1 MENSGI
7 ADGYSRWRLC
17 RSPSTASLNCSG
29 LSETRKRV
37 RLSMWPAAIRRMSVK
52 QVGASLKSAHFSGGS
67 LARREVAATLGKMIK
82 IRRALSERDTGETL
96 VDTVLS

>member
-1 MENSGI
+1 
-7 ADGYSRWRLC
+7 
-17 RSPSTASLNCSG
+17 
-29 LSETRKRV
+29 
-37 RLSMWPAAIRRMSVK
+37 MSVK